1 MPKETFF
8 RLRDEKQDSIMRSA
22 ISEFAGHGF
31 ERAKICD
38 IAKNANVATG
48 SIYQYFADKEEL
60 FMYCAQWAFDNFM
73 KKIDLRPDITN
84 MDIFEYYDERL
95 ANPGI
100 LNEEREVVH
109 FMQELMRHP
118 DMMRPSMREM
128 YKKSEEQILKLIE
141 NTKNKG
147 LIRTD
152 ISDEILLE
160 YFVAVTERFKMRW
173 MTQYDDLTQMPEEE
187 MQKNVNIMLELL
199 KYGLKGGEANV

>member
-22 ISEFAGHGF
+22 INEFAEHGF

-60 FMYCAQWAFDNFM
+60 FMYCAQWAFDCFM
-73 KKIDLRPDITN
+73 KKIDFRPDITN

-95 ANPGI
+95 ANPNI
-100 LNEEREVVH
+100 LNEEREVVR

-118 DMMRPSMREM
+118 DMMRPSIHEI
-128 YKKSEEQILKLIE
+128 YKKSEEQILRLID

-152 ISDEILLE
+152 ISSEILLE
-160 YFVAVTERFKMRW
+160 YFVAVTERFKLYW
-173 MTQYDDLTQMPEEE
+173 MTKYEDLTQMPPDE
-187 MQKNVNIMLELL
+187 MREKVNIMLELL
-199 KYGLKGGEANV
+199 KHGLKGDQANV